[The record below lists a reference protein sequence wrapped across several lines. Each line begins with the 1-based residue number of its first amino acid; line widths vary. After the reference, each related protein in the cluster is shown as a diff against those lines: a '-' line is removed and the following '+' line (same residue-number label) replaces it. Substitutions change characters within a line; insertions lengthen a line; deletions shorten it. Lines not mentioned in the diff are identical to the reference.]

1 MDSLTDFYPTRPIL
15 GVMKH
20 ETASIET
27 ASETTDVAKE
37 NADLRRRI
45 ADAEEAQSRMQESA
59 AEVVEMAE
67 ELYLAR
73 EAAQEASA
81 CARAAAKRLRAVFDA
96 VPDSVVIVDPKG
108 MISSVNA
115 AAARTFRLREATLM
129 EHPLWDLFAYD
140 EGARPSG
147 FEAFLSTIVQGRYG
161 EAIDIVCR
169 PGDGA
174 TFHAEMTVSEA
185 REGRHALL
193 VAVIRDVSARRE
205 SERRILELATL
216 DPLTGLS
223 NRRDFQD
230 RLKEAVASADRAGVG
245 VGLLSLDLDRF
256 KAVNDGFGHPVG
268 DKLLE
273 HVAEILKSES
283 RGSDTVARLG
293 GDEFAVIMP
302 GLRNDHDA
310 SLIAERIIARLSET
324 VVLDRCL
331 IKTGTSIGISVY
343 PRDADDAETLIAT
356 SDKALYRAKSAGRG
370 RFKFF
375 DCALDE
381 SVREEQMLENDL
393 RLAVVRG
400 EFEVH
405 FQAQHVV
412 GVDVPVAMEA
422 LVRWRHPTKG
432 MLPPARFI
440 PLAEK
445 KGLIGEITKI
455 VLEESCRRGAAL
467 IHGRLAGVRIAV
479 NVSPQELRDNGFVDL
494 VRDTLRKTA
503 MPPERLELEITE
515 NIMMP
520 DMRRAREVL
529 AEVAKLGVAIAI
541 DDFGSGFTSLTY
553 IQQFPV
559 SRLKIDK
566 SFIDHICDDENDFRL
581 AAAIVNLGRS
591 LNLRVLAEGV
601 ETQGQLDRLR
611 DAGCQEA
618 QGFFFGRPAPLEAA

>member
-1 MDSLTDFYPTRPIL
+1 MTYETPTRDAAEPI
-15 GVMKH
+15 
-20 ETASIET
+20 ESADI
-27 ASETTDVAKE
+27 ARE
-37 NADLRRRI
+37 NAFLRRRI
-45 ADAEEAQSRMQESA
+45 ADAEEAQFRMQESA

-96 VPDSVVIVDPKG
+96 VPDSVVIIDPKG
-108 MISSVNA
+108 MVSSVNA
-115 AAARTFRLREATLM
+115 AAARTFRLREASLM
-129 EHPLWDLFAYD
+129 EHPLWDLFAWD
-140 EGARPSG
+140 DSPRPAN
-147 FEAFLSTIVQGRYG
+147 FEAFLATTLKGRYG

-169 PGDGA
+169 PADGPA
-174 TFHAEMTVSEA
+174 FHAEMTVSEA
-185 REGRHALL
+185 KEGRHALH

-205 SERRILELATL
+205 SEQRILELATL

-223 NRRDFQD
+223 NRRHFQD
-230 RLKEAVASADRAGVG
+230 RLEEAVMTADRTGAGVA
-245 VGLLSLDLDRF
+245 LLSLDLDRF
-256 KAVNDGFGHPVG
+256 KAVNDGFGHPIG
-268 DKLLE
+268 DKLLN
-273 HVAEILKSES
+273 HVAEILKAES
-283 RGSDTVARLG
+283 RGSDTVARMG
-293 GDEFAVIMP
+293 GDEFTVIMP
-302 GLRNDHDA
+302 GLRIDRDA
-310 SLIAERIIARLSET
+310 AIVAERIIARLAES

-343 PRDADDAETLIAT
+343 PRDADDAETLVST
-356 SDKALYRAKSAGRG
+356 SDMALYRAKSAGRG

-375 DCALDE
+375 DSDLDE

-405 FQAQHVV
+405 FQSQHVV
-412 GVDVPVAMEA
+412 GGDVPVALEA

-432 MLPPARFI
+432 LLPPARFI

-455 VLEESCRRGAAL
+455 VLEEACHRGATL
-467 IHGRLAGVRIAV
+467 VHGRLAGVRIAV
-479 NVSPQELRDNGFVDL
+479 NISPQELRDESFVEL
-494 VRDTLRKTA
+494 VRDILRKTA
-503 MPPERLELEITE
+503 IPPERLELEITE

-520 DMRRAREVL
+520 DMRRARDVL

-581 AAAIVNLGRS
+581 ASAIVNLGRS

-618 QGFFFGRPAPLEAA
+618 QGFLFGRPTPLEAA